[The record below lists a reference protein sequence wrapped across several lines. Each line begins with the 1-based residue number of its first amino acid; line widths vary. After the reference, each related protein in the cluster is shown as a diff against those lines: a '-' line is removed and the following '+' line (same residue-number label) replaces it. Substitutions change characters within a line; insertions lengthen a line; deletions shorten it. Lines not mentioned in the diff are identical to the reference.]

1 MQLTLFLHLRATKAI
16 LVNEWS
22 NTNWTKWT
30 KWTEWNEFCE
40 MSEQESDVARWG
52 RNKVSCMAAFTNYL
66 GLLFPFYCLWF
77 KSVGFR
83 LWRIF
88 FLFFD
93 LSLLFL
99 FFCLWFDS
107 VEFRLWWFFY
117 FFDFCLLFTFYCL
130 WFQSVGCSLWWIF
143 FCFLIWD
150 FFFHFIAI
158 GLSPS
163 GLGYDRFFLF
173 FDLGLLFPFYCL

>member
-1 MQLTLFLHLRATKAI
+1 MQLTLFLHLRTMKAI

-77 KSVGFR
+77 KSVGFS
-83 LWRIF
+83 LWR
-88 FLFFD
+88 
-93 LSLLFL
+93 
-99 FFCLWFDS
+99 
-107 VEFRLWWFFY
+107 
-117 FFDFCLLFTFYCL
+117 
-130 WFQSVGCSLWWIF
+130 IF
-143 FCFLIWD
+143 FCFLIWV
-150 FFFHFIAI
+150 FFFYFFAFGLIPSSLGYDGFFIFLIFVFFLHFIAF
-158 GLSPS
+158 GFSPS
-163 GLGYDRFFLF
+163 GVVYDGFFFVFWFGTSSSIL
-173 FDLGLLFPFYCL
+173 